1 MNISLRHDP
10 RYNWWL
16 VLGLL
21 AGLYL
26 LINLALPLLP
36 GAFIATFVVQPI
48 LWGLLAWAIL
58 VLFPRYRAAAK
69 LRIRS
74 SLIQLGLMIGFF
86 QVAILVIGGLFSGF
100 GNSPYSFTPVGIIT
114 NLIFAGSMLIG
125 MEVSR
130 AWLVNRLG
138 KRHTFLAIS
147 FVAVLYT
154 LLSIPP
160 GQLADLGPNIES
172 IALVNSTL
180 LPSLA
185 ENLLATFL
193 ALLAGPLAAIA
204 YRGVMEAFWW
214 FCPILPDLPW
224 LFQGL
229 IGTIVPIMGLAAAQ
243 SSYSSQIR
251 PAQGRR
257 AKEGSMAGW
266 IVTTVVAVAI
276 MWFAVGLFPIHPM
289 VVATGSMRPVMDAG
303 DVVIVAK
310 APADVIE
317 PGDIIQFREEG
328 GISVLHR
335 VVEIYETEGARF
347 FITKGDANDQRDK
360 DPVSPGNV
368 VGKVVFAVPRIGWAA
383 VAIKEFLGG

>member
-10 RYNWWL
+10 RYNWCL

-21 AGLYL
+21 AGVYL

-36 GAFIATFVVQPI
+36 GAFVATFVVQPI

-58 VLFPRYRAAAK
+58 VFFPKYKAAAK
-69 LRIRS
+69 FRIKS

-86 QVAILVIGGLFSGF
+86 QVVILVIGGLFSGF
-100 GNSPYSFTPVGIIT
+100 GRSPYSFTPSGIIT
-114 NLIFAGSMLIG
+114 NLIFVGSMLIG

-138 KRHTFLAIS
+138 KRHAFLAIA
-147 FVAVLYT
+147 FVALVYT
-154 LLSIPP
+154 LLSMPL
-160 GQLADLGPNIES
+160 GQVTDLGPNIES
-172 IALVNSTL
+172 IAFVNSTL

-229 IGTIVPIMGLAAAQ
+229 IGTVVPIMGLAAVQ
-243 SSYSSQIR
+243 SFYSSQVR
-251 PAQGRR
+251 PGQGRR

-266 IVTTVVAVAI
+266 IVTTIIAVAI
-276 MWFAVGLFPIHPM
+276 MWFAVGLFPIHPT
-289 VVATGSMRPVMDAG
+289 VVASGSMRPVMDAG
-303 DVVIVAK
+303 DVVIIAR

-317 PGDIIQFREEG
+317 PGDIIQFRKEG

-360 DPVSPGNV
+360 DPVIPENV
-368 VGKVVFAVPRIGWAA
+368 VGKVVFTVPRIGWAA
-383 VAIKEFLGG
+383 VAVKEFLGG